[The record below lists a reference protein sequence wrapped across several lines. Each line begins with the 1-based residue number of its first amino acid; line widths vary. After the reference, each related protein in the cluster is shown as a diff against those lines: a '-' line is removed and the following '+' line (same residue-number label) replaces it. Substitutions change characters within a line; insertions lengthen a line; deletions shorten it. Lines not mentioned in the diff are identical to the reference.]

1 MRADSWAGLVTN
13 ASPFALPPG
22 AAVEQ
27 VNLTTSVPGKL
38 QSRGG
43 MRAISFSGTS
53 AGSVVHSHAV
63 QLGSYSVIIAQRED
77 GSVVLLENPAAAAL
91 AAQGHDPQLAAE
103 AGQVVTSYTYRYL
116 DGRYGSAQDAPEPV
130 RSNPNVEALDGGES
144 DTSQWP
150 YRLDSVA
157 GCPVSGKLSVVD
169 GGTSRDDE
177 LPPDVQES
185 ELCAT

>member
-27 VNLTTSVPGKL
+27 VNLNTSVPGQL

-43 MRAISFSGTS
+43 MRAISFSGPA
-53 AGSVVHSHAV
+53 AGSVVHCHAV
-63 QLGSYSVIIAQRED
+63 QLGSASVIIAQQSD
-77 GSVVLLENPAAAAL
+77 GAVVLLENPAPAAR
-91 AAQGHDPQLAAE
+91 AAQGHDPQLTAAG
-103 AGQVVTSYTYRYL
+103 GQVVTSYTYRYL
-116 DGRYGSAQDAPEPV
+116 DGRYGAAQDTAEPV
-130 RSNPNVEALDGGES
+130 QADPNVDALDGGQAV
-144 DTSQWP
+144 TALWP